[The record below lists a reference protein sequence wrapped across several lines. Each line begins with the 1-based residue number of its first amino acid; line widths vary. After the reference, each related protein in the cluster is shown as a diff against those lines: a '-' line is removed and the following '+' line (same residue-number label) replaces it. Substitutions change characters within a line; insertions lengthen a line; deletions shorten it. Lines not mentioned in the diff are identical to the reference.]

1 LGTAVYWLAL
11 FILTHTPTALPV
23 VIVRSD
29 KTGHFIGHGFLAA
42 ALFASLRLAGRRDP
56 VLLVLVIGLIYGAAD
71 ELLQLPIPGRSCEL
85 LDFFADAAGVAVAV
99 TLCAIITRWR
109 DRRAERTSW

>member
-1 LGTAVYWLAL
+1 
-11 FILTHTPTALPV
+11 
-23 VIVRSD
+23 
-29 KTGHFIGHGFLAA
+29 
-42 ALFASLRLAGRRDP
+42 
-56 VLLVLVIGLIYGAAD
+56 
-71 ELLQLPIPGRSCEL
+71 LLQLPIPGRSCEL